1 MKKLATLFAT
11 LIALSCTIGTFAKK
25 NRSAPLE
32 EVRKGVVV
40 ENFME
45 GITEFPKYPGGEYAL
60 AWHYANTKFVSELN
74 GGFRDGLELVL
85 GFDIKNDGSLDN
97 IEVTPVNRPE
107 LDHIDKDVIKRVE
120 RSVGELANWIPAKN
134 YEEPTTSRLSMR
146 IIVDRTYIKPCIDG
160 GL

>member
-11 LIALSCTIGTFAKK
+11 LIALSCTTGTFAKK
-25 NRSAPLE
+25 NKSAPLE

-40 ENFME
+40 ENFIE

-60 AWHYANTKFVSELN
+60 ASYFANTKFVSERSL
-74 GGFRDGLELVL
+74 GFRDGLELVL
-85 GFDIKNDGSLDN
+85 GFDIKNDGSLEN

-120 RSVGELANWIPAKN
+120 KSVGELANWIPAKT

-146 IIVDRTYIKPCIDG
+146 IIVNRNYFDARYSG
-160 GL
+160 GI